1 MNETTTKRQ
10 PIVYLA
16 GPISE
21 VENYWKPF
29 EEADDILH
37 SLGVVVLNPARL
49 PQGMAKRD
57 YMMLCLQMI
66 DTADVVLL
74 LEGWDRSDGATLER
88 DFCRYVGKPIAH
100 NIYEARGVIG
110 V

>member
-1 MNETTTKRQ
+1 MEANAMKRQ

-21 VENYWKPF
+21 VENYWEPF

-49 PQGMAKRD
+49 PQGMERAD
-57 YMMLCLQMI
+57 YMRLCLQMI

-88 DFCRYVGKPIAH
+88 DFCRYIGKPVAR
-100 NIYEARGVIG
+100 NIYEAREVIG